1 MAERLRNR
9 EMTSYFAAVGI
20 NVDDTGQLRAPSLPS
35 EPTLCDDAVLNAL
48 AQTGAL
54 RLQCDLAF
62 VSLIGQKW
70 QYIIAE
76 ASASLPYRRAQLR
89 PSDRMCMGFTAIPS
103 EMAICL
109 NTLKCFTDP
118 TGRFSI
124 DDGNTEAD
132 ATRYRIRDL
141 RADDMFC
148 ARPYVTG
155 WPHIRAYLE
164 VPLKTCTGLV
174 IGSYCVIDRNL
185 RDDFGDSA
193 MPVMTEV
200 AQNIMDHLELLK
212 VKQQCERA
220 ERLVRGLSVFVAGCS
235 SLHDLPRDGSDHTP
249 PYAVPLADGALSVD
263 SSQSPARE
271 PSPGSSDTPGRT
283 DVFSTGSGL
292 ATPLSSIPDVD
303 PLDLRGDPLDPAPAP
318 PSPSPPAAPHD
329 AKMAFARAANLI
341 REATSIEGIV
351 FLDACPTGFGAL
363 HTTSSRHPSRDASAP
378 PTNIEAG
385 PMCEILGSSTGP
397 RTAPITGSF
406 KVPEPLLQRLLR
418 NNSRGRLIY
427 ADANGPISPWTK
439 ATDDLRYNIK
449 RSMFEQ
455 QASRNDIEQLLSIVP
470 QACSVLFL
478 PLWDYTKGTWYA
490 AAVGW
495 TTDPSRSFEETDMT
509 YISAFSNSVMAEV
522 ARLDALVTSTAKGD
536 FISSISHEFRS
547 PLHGIMATTELL
559 EDVSHDP
566 DQRQLTGMIRSCAS
580 TLIDTTNHLLDFAKI
595 NKLVRKGPSQQSRP
609 HMGRTPSSEQ
619 SVLDHG
625 SDGNMT
631 LSSVVDLARLVEEVV
646 EGAFIGNVSQTAI
659 NSRDG
664 LAAAPTVLVT
674 VDIEKRDGWSLRT
687 EPGAWRRIVMNIFG
701 NALKYTARGTVA
713 VSLKTIQ
720 SDSRRTDICFSVTDT
735 GCGMSADYLKR
746 QLFTP
751 YSQANSLSAGV
762 GLGLS
767 IVQHLVK
774 ELGGTVHVES
784 TLGVGTMMKVTV
796 PTTDTGGLI
805 NAPDKAPTDP
815 DDEAIKVLRGKS
827 VAALELGASASTLSP
842 SQTLLPAFTAM
853 AKTWL
858 GVDVLATDE
867 VQWMRDRR
875 AAHVPLIVLCKS
887 TPDANEKQKALL
899 QNATL
904 LVQPFGPRKL
914 AWTVARAFTRHSGRE
929 SNTAPSGPL
938 ARTEKS
944 GGGRRT
950 DEGDPSKPT
959 DLAQSV
965 GNLSIAPTLPVN
977 SSKAIKPTHRNA
989 SPPPPPM
996 KAPTKAPAKTT
1007 TPPTTTATEA
1017 RRPHVLA
1024 VDDNGVNLKIL
1035 TTSMAKMN
1043 CTFETA
1049 TNGLEAVQAFK
1060 AATAR
1065 PFDYVFMDIS
1075 MPIMDGFEAT
1085 RAIRAHEQSRPPL
1098 AAFPRALVVA
1108 LTGLGA
1114 TSSQKE
1120 AFSSGVDIY
1129 LTKPVPL
1136 KKLKELVL
1144 GTGKAGDVR

>member
-76 ASASLPYRRAQLR
+76 ASASLPYRRAKLR
-89 PSDRMCMGFTAIPS
+89 PTDRMCMGFTAIPS

-118 TGRFSI
+118 SGRSAI

-141 RADDMFC
+141 RADNLFC

-263 SSQSPARE
+263 SGQSPARE

-283 DVFSTGSGL
+283 DVFSSGSGL

-303 PLDLRGDPLDPAPAP
+303 PLDLRGDPLEASPAP

-363 HTTSSRHPSRDASAP
+363 HTTSSRHPSRDASAPP

-490 AAVGW
+490 AAIGW

-609 HMGRTPSSEQ
+609 PMGRTPSSSEQ
-619 SVLDHG
+619 AVLDHG

-659 NSRDG
+659 SSHDG
-664 LAAAPTVLVT
+664 LAAAPAVLVT

-784 TLGVGTMMKVTV
+784 TLGVGTLMKVTV

-815 DDEAIKVLRGKS
+815 DGEAIKVLRGKT

-867 VQWMRDRR
+867 DQWMRHGRM
-875 AAHVPLIVLCKS
+875 AHVPLIVLCKS
-887 TPDANEKQKALL
+887 TPDASEKQKALF

-914 AWTVARAFTRHSGRE
+914 AWTVARAFTRHLGRE
-929 SNTAPSGPL
+929 SNTAPS
-938 ARTEKS
+938 
-944 GGGRRT
+944 
-950 DEGDPSKPT
+950 
-959 DLAQSV
+959 
-965 GNLSIAPTLPVN
+965 
-977 SSKAIKPTHRNA
+977 
-989 SPPPPPM
+989 
-996 KAPTKAPAKTT
+996 AKIT
-1007 TPPTTTATEA
+1007 TPPTTTTTDA

-1060 AATAR
+1060 AADR
-1065 PFDYVFMDIS
+1065 PFDYIFMDIS

-1085 RAIRAHEQSRPPL
+1085 REIRALEQSRPPL
-1098 AAFPRALVVA
+1098 TAAASPRALVVA

-1114 TSSQKE
+1114 SSSQKE

-1136 KKLKELVL
+1136 KKLRELVL
-1144 GTGKAGDVR
+1144 GTGNAEDVR

>member
-559 EDVSHDP
+559 EDVSQDP

-914 AWTVARAFTRHSGRE
+914 AWT
-929 SNTAPSGPL
+929 
-938 ARTEKS
+938 
-944 GGGRRT
+944 
-950 DEGDPSKPT
+950 
-959 DLAQSV
+959 
-965 GNLSIAPTLPVN
+965 
-977 SSKAIKPTHRNA
+977 
-989 SPPPPPM
+989 
-996 KAPTKAPAKTT
+996 APTKAPAKTT